1 MRTLLQTTN
10 SKGQRAIGNW
20 QFYALLFAFCLL
32 PFASSLQ
39 AGGGD
44 DHTHAGEKPR
54 VVSNE
59 KKYFSV
65 ETFSEK
71 HELLLRYSPI
81 HPREEATLQLFISN
95 FLTNQP
101 LDSVTFQ
108 LSSPQDVNLK
118 FIITRTDKGNYEI
131 KVNFP
136 QAKSYNITVA
146 LNSPL
151 GPDLILLQNIEVGK
165 ELTNEENTDQH
176 AWYSNSTIVFVGG
189 LIAGLIVMFLLMRFS
204 NKPVKAVIMIFV
216 LLIPTTSSQFAF
228 AHEGHDGAD
237 KKGNNFSNAFEVPK
251 ETQFLFEVVTH
262 PVQEGSF
269 TETTKLYGT
278 VIPSSNGQALVQ
290 SPQTGKIASLQ
301 ITVGQKVSK
310 GQLLASVEPSLDAGN
325 AVSFLA
331 ERNNVEA
338 ELEAAKK
345 EYDRFKSI
353 EDIAAKRDVSEA
365 EARYK
370 KAVENKK
377 LYERLANG
385 QSDNDRSI
393 FLRSPIEGVVSN
405 FTLTIGSSVN
415 AGETLFTITNL
426 DKVYV
431 EAQVFDKD
439 AAKVNQ
445 GKSFEVD
452 CTTNDIHKTEEVKLI
467 AAAQT
472 INPTNQTQRVLFEMQ
487 NHNEEFKIGEFVNV
501 RVLSSQPVREI
512 SMPNS
517 AISEINGKPV
527 VFIKDSAE
535 SYSVSYVSLG
545 HNNGTNTV
553 INKGIEEGER
563 VVTNGTYQM
572 KMIYLNQ

>member
-1 MRTLLQTTN
+1 MKHLLN
-10 SKGQRAIGNW
+10 
-20 QFYALLFAFCLL
+20 LLLLLTVFSLL
-32 PFASSLQ
+32 PILSKAS
-39 AGGGD
+39 GGD
-44 DHTHAGEKPR
+44 DHSHGEKKPTDTGK
-54 VVSNE
+54 N
-59 KKYFSV
+59 YFSV
-65 ETFSEK
+65 EAFSEK
-71 HELLLRYSPI
+71 HELLLRYAPI
-81 HPREEATLQLFISN
+81 HPGEEATLQLFISN
-95 FLTNQP
+95 YLTNSP
-101 LDSVTFQ
+101 MDSVKLQ
-108 LSSPQDVNLK
+108 LSSPQDSKLK
-118 FIITRTDKGNYEI
+118 FTVTRTDNGNYEI
-131 KVNFP
+131 RATFP
-136 QAKSYNITVA
+136 QAKPYNITA
-146 LNSPL
+146 SLTSAL
-151 GPDLILLQNIEVGK
+151 GPDLILLQKIEVGK
-165 ELTNEENTDQH
+165 ELPTGESEDGQ
-176 AWYSNSTIVFVGG
+176 AWYSNSSIVFGGG
-189 LIAGLIVMFLLMRFS
+189 LAAGLVLMFLLMRFS
-204 NKPVKAVIMIFV
+204 NKRVKAAIMILV
-216 LLIPTTSSQFAF
+216 LLIPTTTGQLAI
-228 AHEGHDGAD
+228 AHDGHDGAG

-251 ETQFLFEVVTH
+251 ETQFLFEVITR
-262 PVQEGSF
+262 PVQEGAF
-269 TETTKLYGT
+269 TETTRLYGT
-278 VIPSSNGQALVQ
+278 VLPSSTGQALVQ
-290 SPQTGKIASLQ
+290 SPQTGKIVSLQ

-405 FTLTIGSSVN
+405 FILAIGTSVN

-439 AAKVNQ
+439 AAKVNE

-452 CTTNDIHKTEEVKLI
+452 CTTNGIHKTAEVKLL
-467 AAAQT
+467 APAQS
-472 INPTNQTQRVLFEMQ
+472 INPTNQTQRVIFEMNNQ
-487 NHNEEFKIGEFVNV
+487 DGEFKIGEFVDV
-501 RVLSSQPVREI
+501 RVFAPQALREI

-517 AISEINGKPV
+517 SISEINGKPV
-527 VFIKDSAE
+527 VFIKDGAE
-535 SYSVSYVSLG
+535 RYSVSYISLG
-545 HNNGTNTV
+545 HNNGNSTV
-553 INKGIEEGER
+553 IKNGIEENER
-563 VVTNGTYQM
+563 VVINATYQM